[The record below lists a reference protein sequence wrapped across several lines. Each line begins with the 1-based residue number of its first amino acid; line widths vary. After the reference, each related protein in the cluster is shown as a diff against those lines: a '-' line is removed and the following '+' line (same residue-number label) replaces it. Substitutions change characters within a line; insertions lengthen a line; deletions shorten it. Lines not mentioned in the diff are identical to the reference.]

1 MKKTKKTIG
10 DFRKVI
16 KHLSGKNFGMVKIGI
31 VLNHVRNI
39 DRMIV
44 NGLPDETKLPKEA
57 EEQLLELEILAQ
69 G

>member
-1 MKKTKKTIG
+1 MKKTLG

-16 KHLSGKNFGMVKIGI
+16 KCLSGKNFGMVKIGI

-57 EEQLLELEILAQ
+57 KEHLRDLEKLAKE
-69 G
+69 